1 MPDANERLGFVED
14 QNIQGTMVMK
24 LNANNVIPAG
34 LVASAVGLVLAL
46 ILPGS
51 WGPVVVVAL
60 SGCWMVL
67 AHHGM
72 NAVESQAPA
81 QDPRADPAMAPA
93 LNEVNAA
100 MLEELGHSLREVMQ
114 AIDIIRDAGVE
125 LGSGFDGLNTKTN
138 QQRALMSELIQASGG
153 GGGIT
158 LAQFTQRTTELL
170 EHFVGLILQLSSE
183 SLRIVYRIDEMSEE
197 MDAVFALLRNVDT
210 IAEETNLLA
219 LNAAIEAARA
229 GEAGRG
235 FAVVAGEIRNLA
247 RHSNQF
253 NDKIGAHVERARS
266 AMQQLHQLVGR
277 LASQDMSVA
286 LSAKGDID
294 SMMSHVTRSEQRVSA
309 VADQM
314 TTINREL
321 AADVATTVRSLQF
334 EDILSQLLGQTRQGL
349 VDLQGITNE
358 CVRELTQ
365 MTEVRAPDSGA
376 ARLASIRERLAR
388 RREQALVRR
397 KGPALQTSIAAGEVE
412 LF

>member
-1 MPDANERLGFVED
+1 
-14 QNIQGTMVMK
+14 MK
-24 LNANNVIPAG
+24 QNANNTIWVGMAASIVAFAAVFV
-34 LVASAVGLVLAL
+34 LQSAWASALIVAALSSVWLLLQQRQAELLTASSADTNTSEAL
-46 ILPGS
+46 IS
-51 WGPVVVVAL
+51 
-60 SGCWMVL
+60 
-67 AHHGM
+67 
-72 NAVESQAPA
+72 
-81 QDPRADPAMAPA
+81 PA
-93 LNEVNAA
+93 LNEVHATV
-100 MLEELGHSLREVMQ
+100 LEELGHSLKEVMQ
-114 AIDIIRDAGVE
+114 AIDIIRDAGME
-125 LGSGFDGLNTKTN
+125 LGHGFEGLNEKTT
-138 QQRALMSELIQASGG
+138 QQRTLMAELIDASGG

-158 LAQFTQRTTELL
+158 HAQFTQRTADLL

-247 RHSNQF
+247 KHSNQF
-253 NDKIGAHVERARS
+253 NEKIGTHVERARN

-277 LASQDMSVA
+277 LASQDMSLA
-286 LSAKGDID
+286 LSTKGDID
-294 SMMSHVTRSEQRVSA
+294 SMMDHVNRSERR
-309 VADQM
+309 VADVANKVS
-314 TTINREL
+314 TINREL

-334 EDILSQLLGQTRQGL
+334 EDILSQLLSQTRQGL

-358 CVRELTQ
+358 
-365 MTEVRAPDSGA
+365 
-376 ARLASIRERLAR
+376 SIRELHEMAKPDPGQTRLQQLERMRERLSLR
-388 RREQALVRR
+388 RQQSLARR

>member
-1 MPDANERLGFVED
+1 MKQTTDITIWIGMAASVVAVIAVFVVD
-14 QNIQGTMVMK
+14 
-24 LNANNVIPAG
+24 
-34 LVASAVGLVLAL
+34 SAIGAA
-46 ILPGS
+46 
-51 WGPVVVVAL
+51 VVVAALACVWLMLHQKQAL
-60 SGCWMVL
+60 SL
-67 AHHGM
+67 AAHPQHGDD
-72 NAVESQAPA
+72 AQAL
-81 QDPRADPAMAPA
+81 MSPA
-93 LNEVNAA
+93 LNEVHATV
-100 MLEELGHSLREVMQ
+100 LEELGHSLKEVMQ
-114 AIDIIRDAGVE
+114 AIDIIRDAGLE
-125 LGSGFDGLNTKTN
+125 LGNGFEGLNEKTT
-138 QQRALMSELIQASGG
+138 QQRALMAELIDASGG
-153 GGGIT
+153 SGGIT
-158 LAQFTQRTTELL
+158 HSQFTQRTAELL

-247 RHSNQF
+247 KHSNQF
-253 NDKIGAHVERARS
+253 NEKIGSHVERARN

-294 SMMSHVTRSEQRVSA
+294 SMMAHVNRSERRVA
-309 VADQM
+309 EVADKVA
-314 TTINREL
+314 TINHEL

-334 EDILSQLLGQTRQGL
+334 EDILSQLLSQTRQGL
-349 VDLQGITNE
+349 VDLQGITSE
-358 CVRELTQ
+358 SIRELHE
-365 MTEVRAPDSGA
+365 MARPDSGQL
-376 ARLASIRERLAR
+376 RVEQLERMRERLTL
-388 RREQALVRR
+388 RREQSLARR

>member
-1 MPDANERLGFVED
+1 
-14 QNIQGTMVMK
+14 MK

-34 LVASAVGLVLAL
+34 IVASAVGLVLAL
-46 ILPGS
+46 VLPGS
-51 WGPVVVVAL
+51 WSPVVVVAL
-60 SGCWMVL
+60 SGCWMML
-67 AHHGM
+67 AHHGT
-72 NAVESQAPA
+72 NAAVAQAPA
-81 QDPRADPAMAPA
+81 QDTGADPAMAPA
-93 LNEVNAA
+93 LSEVNAA

-114 AIDIIRDAGVE
+114 AIDIIRDAGLE
-125 LGSGFDGLNTKTN
+125 LGSGFDGLNSKTN
-138 QQRALMSELIQASGG
+138 KQRALMSELIQASGG

-253 NDKIGAHVERARS
+253 NDKIGSHVERARS

-294 SMMSHVTRSEQRVSA
+294 SMMAHVTRSEQRVSA

-314 TTINREL
+314 STISREL

-349 VDLQGITNE
+349 VDLQGITND

-365 MTEVRAPDSGA
+365 MTEVRPPDSGA
-376 ARLASIRERLAR
+376 ERLASMRERLAQR
-388 RREQALVRR
+388 RLQASARR

>member
-1 MPDANERLGFVED
+1 
-14 QNIQGTMVMK
+14 MK
-24 LNANNVIPAG
+24 LNANNIIPAG
-34 LVASAVGLVLAL
+34 LAASAVGLILAL
-46 ILPGS
+46 VLPGS
-51 WGPVVVVAL
+51 WGPAVVVAL

-67 AHHGM
+67 AHRGM
-72 NAVESQAPA
+72 NLVEA
-81 QDPRADPAMAPA
+81 QMPMQDTGADPAMAPA
-93 LNEVNAA
+93 LSEVNAA

-114 AIDIIRDAGVE
+114 AIDIIRDAGLE
-125 LGSGFDGLNTKTN
+125 LGNGFDGLNTKTN
-138 QQRALMSELIQASGG
+138 KQRALMGELIQASGG

-253 NDKIGAHVERARS
+253 NDKIGSHVERARS

-294 SMMSHVTRSEQRVSA
+294 AMMGHVTRSEQRVSA

-314 TTINREL
+314 ATINREL

-358 CVRELTQ
+358 CARELTQ
-365 MTEVRAPDSGA
+365 MTEVRPPESGA

>member
-1 MPDANERLGFVED
+1 
-14 QNIQGTMVMK
+14 MK
-24 LNANNVIPAG
+24 LNAHNIIPIG
-34 LVASAVGLVLAL
+34 LAASAIGLVLAL
-46 ILPGS
+46 ALPAG
-51 WGPVVVVAL
+51 WGPAVAVIAVSGAWLVL
-60 SGCWMVL
+60 S
-67 AHHGM
+67 HHGM
-72 NAVESQAPA
+72 NAAEAAAAPA
-81 QDPRADPAMAPA
+81 PTAGADPSMAPA

-100 MLEELGHSLREVMQ
+100 LLEELGHSLREVMQ
-114 AIDIIRDAGVE
+114 AIDIIRDAGLE
-125 LGSGFDGLNTKTN
+125 LGNGFDGLNTKTN
-138 QQRALMSELIQASGG
+138 RQRALMGELIEASGG
-153 GGGIT
+153 SGGIT

-294 SMMSHVTRSEQRVSA
+294 TMMAHVTNSEQRVSA

-349 VDLQGITNE
+349 VDLQGISSE
-358 CVRELTQ
+358 CVRELTH
-365 MTEVRAPDSGA
+365 MTDVRPPDTGA
-376 ARLASIRERLAR
+376 ARLASIRERLAK
-388 RREQALVRR
+388 RREQAMIRR

>member
-1 MPDANERLGFVED
+1 
-14 QNIQGTMVMK
+14 MK
-24 LNANNVIPAG
+24 LNANNIIPAG
-34 LVASAVGLVLAL
+34 LVASAIGLVLAL
-46 ILPGS
+46 ALPSS
-51 WGPVVVVAL
+51 WGPAVVVIAL
-60 SGCWMVL
+60 SGAWMVL

-72 NAVESQAPA
+72 SAAEAVVARPAPG
-81 QDPRADPAMAPA
+81 ADPSMAPA
-93 LNEVNAA
+93 LGELNAA
-100 MLEELGHSLREVMQ
+100 LLEELGHSLREVMQ
-114 AIDIIRDAGVE
+114 AIDIIRDAGLE
-125 LGSGFDGLNTKTN
+125 LGSGFDGLNAKTN
-138 QQRALMSELIQASGG
+138 RQRALMSELIEASGG

-294 SMMSHVTRSEQRVSA
+294 SMMAHVTRSEQRVSA

-314 TTINREL
+314 STINREL

-349 VDLQGITNE
+349 VDLQGITND

-365 MTEVRAPDSGA
+365 MTEVRPPESGA
-376 ARLASIRERLAR
+376 ERLASIRERLAQ
-388 RREQALVRR
+388 RREQALARR